1 MKLLTKA
8 IEKLF
13 SKTGRQED
21 KLMDA
26 KVIAKFFNPCGSRT
40 WLATEYEPMDRI
52 FFGYVTGMGIENEW
66 GYFSLD
72 ELQKF
77 TGKLGLGIE
86 RDMWFRPA
94 LLKDV
99 LEKEKY

>member
-13 SKTGRQED
+13 SKTGRQD
-21 KLMDA
+21 GKLMDA
-26 KVIAKFFNPCGSRT
+26 KVVTKFFNPCGSWT
-40 WLATEYEPMDRI
+40 WFATEYEPVDRI
-52 FFGYVTGMGIENEW
+52 FFGYVIGFENEW

-72 ELQKF
+72 ELQNF
-77 TGKLGLGIE
+77 RGKLGLGIE
-86 RDMWFRPA
+86 RDRWFRPA